1 MTKSKKVGGTMD
13 YPFQNEFHDYPI
25 PGKTSFPIT
34 SDVNTNVVSNK
45 DLYGCGIKEGMWV
58 TNGGIVR
65 GGSKKQQTQQEQ
77 KQKQQTQQKGGDC
90 GCAGTVMQLGGSKQK
105 QQGTQKQQKQQKKQ
119 GTQKQQKGAG
129 YGYSFDMAH
138 PITNMPD
145 VVRYPTDTAYQ
156 GVDTIQGGI
165 VMSGGRGNK
174 VQNEY
179 LMRVSGGKTQQ
190 QKQKGGSPA
199 SDDLM
204 AYFLDF
210 QTKCRA
216 SQIY

>member
-13 YPFQNEFHDYPI
+13 YPFQNEFHNYPI
-25 PGKTSFPIT
+25 PDKTSFPIT

-65 GGSKKQQTQQEQ
+65 GGSKKQQQ
-77 KQKQQTQQKGGDC
+77 KKQQGTQKQQKGGDC
-90 GCAGTVMQLGGSKQK
+90 GCAGTTMQLGGSKQK
-105 QQGTQKQQKQQKKQ
+105 QQKQQKQQ
-119 GTQKQQKGAG
+119 GIQKRKQKGAG
-129 YGYSFDMAH
+129 FGYSFDMAH

-179 LMRVSGGKTQQ
+179 LVRVSGGKTQQ

-210 QTKCRA
+210 QSKCRA